1 MGETRSELAEKIRIA
16 KDALMFSGPM
26 HRRDLQK
33 HIRRMEKELRDYDR
47 FQEQAK
53 RG

>member
-1 MGETRSELAEKIRIA
+1 MGETRSELAEKIRNA
-16 KDALMFSGPM
+16 KNELMFSGPI

-33 HIRRMEKELRDYDR
+33 YIRRMEKELRDYDR
-47 FQEQAK
+47 FQQQAK